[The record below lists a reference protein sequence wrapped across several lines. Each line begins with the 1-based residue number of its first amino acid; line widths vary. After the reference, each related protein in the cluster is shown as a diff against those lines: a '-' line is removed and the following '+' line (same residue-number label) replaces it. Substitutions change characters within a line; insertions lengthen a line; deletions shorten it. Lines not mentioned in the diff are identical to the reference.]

1 MGLELN
7 AASTRK
13 INLVTEQD
21 QSEYTIGEAA
31 EILQVSTRTLRH
43 WDDIELLTPS
53 WRTWGDHRLYSEE
66 DVERGMNIL
75 IYRGAGVALKDIA
88 ELIDATSSSRAAI
101 LRNQRKLLLGKV
113 SHMQELITAVDAL
126 LTAETLKEGK
136 TMSTED
142 KIALFGENWPVYD
155 EEARQRWGDT
165 EDYAANQKTVAQMS
179 KEDIRAAKQVAKEF
193 KQMLIDARTRAVA
206 PGSDEAKDVADKH
219 MATIS
224 PYMPMSRSKQVLL
237 ARMYVA
243 DDRFSEAYGENREYL
258 KDLIEAQAK
267 AEGIDLGKVNWE

>member
-1 MGLELN
+1 M
-7 AASTRK
+7 
-13 INLVTEQD
+13 TEQD
-21 QSEYTIGEAA
+21 QAEYTIGEAA
-31 EILQVSTRTLRH
+31 QILQVSTRTLRH

-66 DVERGMNIL
+66 DMERGMNIL

-101 LRNQRKLLLGKV
+101 LRNQRKLLLDKV
-113 SHMQELITAVDAL
+113 SHMQELITAVDTL

-165 EDYAANQKTVAQMS
+165 EDYAENQKKVAQMS
-179 KEDIRAAKQVAKEF
+179 KEEILAAKQVAKEF
-193 KQMLIDARTRAVA
+193 KQMLIDAHVQSIA
-206 PGSDEAKDVADKH
+206 PGSKEAEEVVDKH

-224 PYMPMSRSKQVLL
+224 PYMSLSRSKQVLL

-243 DDRFSEAYGENREYL
+243 DERFAEAYGDHRQYL
-258 KDLIEAQAK
+258 LELIEAQAQ
-267 AEGIDLGKVNWE
+267 AEGIDLSNVAWE

>member
-1 MGLELN
+1 M
-7 AASTRK
+7 
-13 INLVTEQD
+13 TEQD

-101 LRNQRKLLLGKV
+101 LRNQRKLLLDKV

-206 PGSDEAKDVADKH
+206 PGSDEAKDIADKH

-267 AEGIDLGKVNWE
+267 AEGIDLLNVNWE

>member
-1 MGLELN
+1 M
-7 AASTRK
+7 
-13 INLVTEQD
+13 TEYD
-21 QSEYTIGEAA
+21 QAEYTIGEAA

-66 DVERGMNIL
+66 DMERGMNIL

-101 LRNQRKLLLGKV
+101 LRNQRKLLLDKV
-113 SHMQELITAVDAL
+113 GHMQELIEAVDAL
-126 LTAETLKEGK
+126 LAAETHAKGR

-142 KIALFGENWPVYD
+142 KIELFGENWPAYQ

-165 EDYAANQKTVAQMS
+165 DDYKVSQEQVARMS
-179 KEDIRAAKQVAKEF
+179 PEDIQAAQQAHEDFKVDLGNARAAG
-193 KQMLIDARTRAVA
+193 IA
-206 PGSDEAKDVADKH
+206 PGTEKAQEIVDKH
-219 MATIS
+219 LATIS
-224 PYMPMSRSKQVLL
+224 PYMPLSRSKQVIL

-243 DDRFSEAYGENREYL
+243 DDRFTEAYGDNCQYL
-258 KDLIEAQAK
+258 LDLVEAQASV
-267 AEGIDLGKVNWE
+267 EGIDLANVQWE

>member
-1 MGLELN
+1 
-7 AASTRK
+7 
-13 INLVTEQD
+13 VTEQD

-66 DVERGMNIL
+66 DLERGMNIL

-88 ELIDATSSSRAAI
+88 ELIDATSSSRTAI
-101 LRNQRKLLLGKV
+101 LRNQRKLLLDKV
-113 SHMQELITAVDAL
+113 SHMQELITAVDTL

-165 EDYAANQKTVAQMS
+165 EDYAANQKMVAQMS

-193 KQMLIDARTRAVA
+193 KQMLIDAHSRAVV

-243 DDRFSEAYGENREYL
+243 DDRFSEAYGDNRQYL
-258 KDLIEAQAK
+258 QDIVEAQAQ
-267 AEGIDLGKVNWE
+267 AEGINLDNVNWE